1 VTGILSQR
9 PIKLELYLVPACKSL
24 IKRVDNRISIE
35 GVHLQRL
42 IVLVVVACLRHE
54 KGKAA
59 ILAHD

>member
-1 VTGILSQR
+1 
-9 PIKLELYLVPACKSL
+9 
-24 IKRVDNRISIE
+24 VDNRISIE